1 MRPDDARRARF
12 EAVFAEVYEPLQ
24 RYLHRRTTAADVDD
38 VLSETLLVLW
48 RRLDD
53 VPGDATAAYAY
64 GVARRTLANH
74 RRGDDRR
81 TRLHERLEAVTPS
94 TAVVDDGAAGD
105 GVLDAALAA
114 LSDDERELV
123 RLWAWEELA
132 PREIAVALGITANAA
147 SIRLHRA
154 KAKLA
159 EHLRGK
165 AGAPTGHLTGGHDDE
180 EER

>member
-1 MRPDDARRARF
+1 MRSDDARRARF
-12 EAVFAEVYEPLQ
+12 EAVFAEVYQPLQ
-24 RYLHRRTTAADVDD
+24 RYLHRRALPTDVDD
-38 VLSETLLVLW
+38 VLSDTLLVLW

-53 VPGDATAAYAY
+53 VPADATAAYAY

-81 TRLHERLEAVTPS
+81 ARLHERLEAMTP
-94 TAVVDDGAAGD
+94 TRTGDAAATDGA
-105 GVLDAALAA
+105 LDDALAA

-159 EHLRGK
+159 EQLTRK
-165 AGAPTGHLTGGHDDE
+165 TTTGAGHLTGGHDDE

>member
-1 MRPDDARRARF
+1 MRSDDARRARF

-24 RYLHRRTTAADVDD
+24 RYLHRRAAPTDVDD

-53 VPGDATAAYAY
+53 VPADATAAYAY

-81 TRLHERLEAVTPS
+81 ARLHERLEAMTP
-94 TAVVDDGAAGD
+94 TRVGDDAPAAD
-105 GVLDAALAA
+105 ESLDAALAT

-159 EHLRGK
+159 EQLGRK
-165 AGAPTGHLTGGHDDE
+165 TTTGAGHLTGGHDDE